1 MSDTELKVLRYV
13 CGADLEEGEDVMKYG
28 EGGEVEGGGGGGGRR
43 RRRRGGSEE

>member
-13 CGADLEEGEDVMKYG
+13 CGADLEEGEDVMRCR
-28 EGGEVEGGGGGGGRR
+28 EGGEVEGGGRR